1 MNINLLKYPASAAL
15 ALLGALAADACTS
28 MVVSGRASASGRP
41 MLWKHRDTSQEAN
54 FVERSAATDSTF
66 AYVALYNAGDSTLA
80 EAWTGMN
87 SRGFAIMN
95 TASYNLAPDTA
106 AYKDR
111 EGELMSAALQRC
123 TTVDDFERLL
133 SDMRRPRGV
142 QANFGVIDAHGGAA
156 YFEVAD
162 DSMVRFDADDDP
174 HGCLIRTNY
183 SKSGEP
189 DGGYGYIRYDN
200 AVHILGDA
208 ICKGTLTPEIF
219 TEGASRSFYHS
230 LLGRDVADDNCSWTV
245 DQDFIPRYTSTAA
258 IVIEGVCCEDDDHLA
273 VMWTAIGYPPCAI
286 VQPVTVNSVPQGLRP
301 TLPGFRSPDCD
312 EALARKA
319 QAFPLVRGNGQHYI
333 NLDYVRESS
342 AECSLK
348 SLENYR
354 RFRKP

>member
-1 MNINLLKYPASAAL
+1 
-15 ALLGALAADACTS
+15 
-28 MVVSGRASASGRP
+28 
-41 MLWKHRDTSQEAN
+41 
-54 FVERSAATDSTF
+54 
-66 AYVALYNAGDSTLA
+66 
-80 EAWTGMN
+80 
-87 SRGFAIMN
+87 
-95 TASYNLAPDTA
+95 
-106 AYKDR
+106 
-111 EGELMSAALQRC
+111 
-123 TTVDDFERLL
+123 
-133 SDMRRPRGV
+133 
-142 QANFGVIDAHGGAA
+142 
-156 YFEVAD
+156 
-162 DSMVRFDADDDP
+162 MVRFDADDDP

-183 SKSGEP
+183 SKSGEL

-208 ICKGTLTPEIF
+208 ICKGTLTPELF

-258 IVIEGVCCEDDDHLA
+258 IVIEGVCCEDDAHLA